1 MFFKF
6 QIIYFLARIKFR
18 GLFLNRAQIA
28 RFQQQRWH
36 RFARTILP
44 KSTFY
49 RSYLNVPLDQ
59 IPLMHKAL
67 FIEHFDEINTVGI
80 RKEEAMKTALQ
91 AEETRDFASELNGI
105 TVGLSTGTSGKR
117 GLFLASKIERAQWVA
132 MVLHRVV
139 KWSIF
144 KRQKVAFFLRANSN
158 LYSSVQSSVLAFHF
172 FDIFRENE
180 ELVAELDLLKPD
192 IVAAQPSVLRYLAE
206 AQRVGSLSIAPLQ
219 IISFAEVLHDDDRR
233 VIERVFGLK
242 ITEVYQCTEGFLG
255 VSCAHGTMHLNEDV
269 AIFEKKYVSKHRFMP
284 IVTDFTRT
292 SQPIIRYEMTDI
304 LTERTTPCPCGSAMM
319 GIECIEGR
327 TDDVLLFEQDGK
339 TISIFS
345 DPLVRKIARATD
357 DFSHYSI
364 RQVAENQLE
373 VAIETEP
380 KNKARVSQLIETA
393 ILEVVEGQGIKNTAV
408 VFTEDK
414 VSDKG
419 AKHRRVVRT
428 FKKIL

>member
-1 MFFKF
+1 MAK
-6 QIIYFLARIKFR
+6 IKLR
-18 GLFLNRAQIA
+18 GLFRNRAQLQ
-28 RFQQQRWH
+28 RFQQRSWH
-36 RFARTILP
+36 RFAQTILP

-49 RSYLNVPLDQ
+49 RPYLNVSLDQ
-59 IPLMHKAL
+59 IPLMRKEL
-67 FIEHFDEINTVGI
+67 FMEHFDEINTVAI
-80 RKEEAMKTALQ
+80 RKEEAMKIALQ
-91 AEETRDFASELNGI
+91 AEESRDFASELNGI

-158 LYSSVQSSVLAFHF
+158 LYSSVQSSVLAFYF
-172 FDIFRENE
+172 FDIFRKTE

-192 IVAAQPSVLRYLAE
+192 IVAAQPSLLRYLAE
-206 AQRVGSLSIAPLQ
+206 AQQAGNLSITPHQ
-219 IISFAEVLHDDDRR
+219 IISFAEVLHDDDRT
-233 VIERVFGLK
+233 VIERVFDLK

-269 AIFEKKYVSKHRFMP
+269 AIFEKKYVSKYRFIP

-304 LTERTTPCPCGSAMM
+304 LAERTMPCPCGSAMM
-319 GIECIEGR
+319 GIERIEGR
-327 TDDVLLFEQDGK
+327 MDDVLLFDQEGK
-339 TISIFS
+339 IISIFP
-345 DPLVRKIARATD
+345 DTLVRKIARATD

-364 RQVAENQLE
+364 RQVTADRIE
-373 VAIETEP
+373 VAVETEP
-380 KNKARVSQLIETA
+380 KNKAMVSQLIETA
-393 ILEVVEGQGIKNTAV
+393 ILEVLEGQGIKNTVV
-408 VFTEDK
+408 VFTEEK
-414 VSDKG
+414 VNEKG

>member
-1 MFFKF
+1 MFFKL
-6 QIIYFLARIKFR
+6 QIIYFLVRIKLRDLFR
-18 GLFLNRAQIA
+18 NRAQIEH
-28 RFQQQRWH
+28 FQQRRWH

-67 FIEHFDEINTVGI
+67 FMEHFDEINTVAI
-80 RKEEAMKTALQ
+80 RKEEAMKIALL

-117 GLFLASKIERAQWVA
+117 GLFLASTKERAQWVA

-172 FDIFRENE
+172 FDIFRKTE

-192 IVAAQPSVLRYLAE
+192 IVAAQPSLLRYLAE
-206 AQRVGSLSIAPLQ
+206 AQQIGNLSIRPQQ
-219 IISFAEVLHDDDRR
+219 IISFAEVLHDDDRT

-255 VSCAHGTMHLNEDV
+255 VSCAYGTMHLNEDV
-269 AIFEKKYVSKHRFMP
+269 AIFEKKYVSKHRFIP

-292 SQPIIRYEMTDI
+292 SQPIIRYEMTDV
-304 LTERTTPCPCGSAMM
+304 LVERTTPCPCGSAMM
-319 GIECIEGR
+319 GIERIEGR

-345 DPLVRKIARATD
+345 DTLVRKIARATD

-364 RQVAENQLE
+364 RQVTENRLE
-373 VAIETEP
+373 VAVETEP
-380 KNKARVSQLIETA
+380 KSKAIVGQLIETA
-393 ILEVVEGQGIKNTAV
+393 ILEVLEGQGIKNTVV
-408 VFTEDK
+408 VFTEEK
-414 VSDKG
+414 VSEKG

>member
-1 MFFKF
+1 MFFKL
-6 QIIYFLARIKFR
+6 QIIYFLAKIKLR
-18 GLFLNRAQIA
+18 GLFRNRAQLQ
-28 RFQQQRWH
+28 RFQQRRWH
-36 RFARTILP
+36 RFAQTILP

-49 RSYLNVPLDQ
+49 RSYLNVPLDK
-59 IPLMHKAL
+59 IPLMRKEL
-67 FIEHFDEINTVGI
+67 FMEHFDAINTVAI
-80 RKEEAMKTALQ
+80 RKEEAMKIALQ

-105 TVGLSTGTSGKR
+105 TLGLSTGTSGKR

-158 LYSSVQSSVLAFHF
+158 LYSSVQSSVLAFYF
-172 FDIFRENE
+172 FDIFRKNE

-192 IVAAQPSVLRYLAE
+192 IVAAQPSLLRYLAE
-206 AQRVGSLSIAPLQ
+206 AQQAGNLSIAPHQ
-219 IISFAEVLHDDDRR
+219 IISFAEVLHDDDRT
-233 VIERVFGLK
+233 VIERMFGLK

-269 AIFEKKYVSKHRFMP
+269 AIFEKKYVSKHQFIP

-304 LTERTTPCPCGSAMM
+304 LAERTTPCPCGSAMT
-319 GIECIEGR
+319 GIERIEGR
-327 TDDVLLFEQDGK
+327 TDDVLLFDQEGK
-339 TISIFS
+339 IISIFP
-345 DPLVRKIARATD
+345 DTLVRKIARATD

-364 RQVAENQLE
+364 RQVTEDRLE
-373 VAIETEP
+373 VAVETEP
-380 KNKARVSQLIETA
+380 KNKAMVSQLIETA
-393 ILEVVEGQGIKNTAV
+393 ILEVLEGQGIKNTVV
-408 VFTEDK
+408 VFIEEK

-428 FKKIL
+428 FKKII

>member
-1 MFFKF
+1 MFFKL
-6 QIIYFLARIKFR
+6 QIIYFLAKIKLR
-18 GLFLNRAQIA
+18 GLFRNRVQLQ
-28 RFQQQRWH
+28 RFQQRRWH
-36 RFARTILP
+36 RFAQTILP

-49 RSYLNVPLDQ
+49 RSYLNVPLDK
-59 IPLMHKAL
+59 IPLMRKEL
-67 FIEHFDEINTVGI
+67 FMEHFDAINTVAI
-80 RKEEAMKTALQ
+80 RKEEAMKIALQ

-105 TVGLSTGTSGKR
+105 TLGLSTGTSGKR

-158 LYSSVQSSVLAFHF
+158 LYSSVQSSVLAFYF
-172 FDIFRENE
+172 FDIFRKNE

-192 IVAAQPSVLRYLAE
+192 IVAAQPSLLRYLAE
-206 AQRVGSLSIAPLQ
+206 AQQAGNLSIAPHQ
-219 IISFAEVLHDDDRR
+219 IISFAEVLHDDDRT
-233 VIERVFGLK
+233 VIERMFGLK

-269 AIFEKKYVSKHRFMP
+269 AIFEKKYVSKHRFIP

-304 LTERTTPCPCGSAMM
+304 LAERTTPCPCGSAMT
-319 GIECIEGR
+319 GIERIEGR
-327 TDDVLLFEQDGK
+327 TDDVLLFDQEGK
-339 TISIFS
+339 IISIFP
-345 DPLVRKIARATD
+345 DTLVRKIARATD

-364 RQVAENQLE
+364 RQVTEDRLE
-373 VAIETEP
+373 VAVETEP
-380 KNKARVSQLIETA
+380 KNKAMVSQLIETA
-393 ILEVVEGQGIKNTAV
+393 ILEVLEGQGIKNTVV
-408 VFTEDK
+408 VFIEEK

-428 FKKIL
+428 FKKII